1 MVLEGEVVAEVR
13 ELSLAFIWKVAF
25 VSEGFEWLSRRMDKT
40 YAEHA
45 PEESG
50 ELAPG
55 SAR

>member
-1 MVLEGEVVAEVR
+1 MALEGVVVAEFR
-13 ELSLAFIWKVAF
+13 EWSLAFIWKVAF
-25 VSEGFEWLSRRMDKT
+25 VSEGFEWLSRKMQKT